1 MGHGMSTIFLLD
13 QFRREDRKVYYT
25 REEISLHNTPQ
36 SLWILC
42 NGKVYDITQF
52 YKSQKHPGGRASL
65 LSRGGGI
72 IDCGMDYKHHSKKTK
87 QMWKNYL
94 IGYLKK

>member
-13 QFRREDRKVYYT
+13 QFKREDRKVYYT
-25 REEISLHNTPQ
+25 REEISKHNGPH

-52 YKSQKHPGGRASL
+52 YKVQKHPGGKASL
-65 LSRGGGI
+65 RARAGGV
-72 IDCGMDYKHHSKKTK
+72 IDCGLDYKFHSKNTK
-87 QMWKNYL
+87 QLWKNYL
-94 IGYLKK
+94 IGYLRK